1 MLEVYNGQ
9 YSYIADKVIYNGREY
24 NAPISYS
31 TLIYYDL
38 MFEFLLE
45 RKEERK
51 RKGER

>member
-1 MLEVYNGQ
+1 MIELEKGQ
-9 YSYIADKVIYNGREY
+9 LSYVATKVIYNGREY

-45 RKEERK
+45 RKEER
-51 RKGER
+51 RKKK